1 MPDIIGGISNAI
13 SIATRLKAIS
23 DNIKNAEFSNM
34 LADMLLEL
42 ADTKAKSAGLIEQN
56 TKLQQR
62 IRELEHVEGE
72 PCPRCHQRG
81 WQLESSRPDP
91 TFGVVGVASRRYK
104 CSACEFTEDKLV
116 E

>member
-1 MPDIIGGISNAI
+1 MPDIIGGISNVI
-13 SIATRLKAIS
+13 SLATRLKAIS

-56 TKLQQR
+56 TQLQQR
-62 IRELEHVEGE
+62 IRELEQGE
-72 PCPRCHQRG
+72 LCPSCHERG

-91 TFGVVGVASRRYK
+91 MFGVLGVASRSYK
-104 CSACEFTEDKLV
+104 CSACGFTEETLV
-116 E
+116 K